1 MMQREDKITR
11 EDAARRPAGARIES
25 IEGRWTLQ
33 VLLCLNRGEPRFADL
48 KAALPRI
55 TSNILTDRI
64 RSLENAGL
72 IERRYLPP
80 PAARHVYGL
89 APRANGL
96 RPALDALTSWRAE
109 EEYA

>member
-1 MMQREDKITR
+1 MTR
-11 EDAARRPAGARIES
+11 PDTSHSSADGAAPIEC

-33 VLLCLNRGEPRFADL
+33 LLLCLNEGEHRFADL
-48 KAALPRI
+48 KTALPRI

-96 RPALDALTSWRAE
+96 KPALDALASWQAE
-109 EEYA
+109 EERA